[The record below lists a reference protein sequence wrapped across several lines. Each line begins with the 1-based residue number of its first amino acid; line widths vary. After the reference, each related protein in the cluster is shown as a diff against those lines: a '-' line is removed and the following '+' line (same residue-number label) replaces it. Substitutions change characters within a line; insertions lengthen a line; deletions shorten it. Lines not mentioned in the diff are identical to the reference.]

1 MSSTFETLPASAL
14 VIGPAAK
21 GRRGLA
27 TTVQVNGYPVIVV
40 TPSIATLAA
49 LSKQWQL
56 VAPIDDIAE
65 PVVVVSRFIVK
76 EDNESDDGLGDGL
89 DDDLDDGL

>member
-1 MSSTFETLPASAL
+1 MSTFETLPASAI

-27 TTVQVNGYPVIVV
+27 TSVSLYGHQAIIVA
-40 TPSIATLAA
+40 PSHTILAA
-49 LSKQWQL
+49 LCKQWGL
-56 VAPIDDIAE
+56 SAPIEDTAE

-89 DDDLDDGL
+89 DDDQDDGL